1 MAVRDSP
8 DLAIPIERNAGGVT
22 LSIDQNIYSRKA
34 VMRASHWHTGEL
46 WISISRSDADRL
58 DVSIK
63 PKNDSVDIDR
73 AIAEFQNSLLDA
85 QLRIE
90 IADETATVRDLIVAK
105 AFAEGDILEDAPVN
119 DWKDPVASPKS
130 TDSH

>member
-1 MAVRDSP
+1 MAVRGSP

-22 LSIDQNIYSRKA
+22 LSIDQNIYSQKA

-46 WISISRSDADRL
+46 WISISRSDADHL
-58 DVSIK
+58 AVSIK

-85 QLRIE
+85 QLRVE

-130 TDSH
+130 ADSH